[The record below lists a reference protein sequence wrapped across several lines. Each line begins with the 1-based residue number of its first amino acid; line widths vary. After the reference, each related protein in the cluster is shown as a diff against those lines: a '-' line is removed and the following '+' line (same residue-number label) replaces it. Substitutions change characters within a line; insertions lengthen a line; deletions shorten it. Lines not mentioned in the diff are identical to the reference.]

1 MKKMILAA
9 LAMAV
14 SLPAATFTYAQYDD
28 DIYFSSS
35 SSAERYEP
43 VRETVMEEWS
53 TNANNDW
60 DIDSYNRRSAD
71 VALSAST
78 DDTYTQSV
86 TSNRHQNFQFG
97 TEQDSADDN
106 IIHDTVYVVE
116 NYYYTDRIRRF
127 HNSWCSYHIWN
138 PYWDVAYWDPF
149 YWDYCYWDPWWYV
162 SPSFGFHYGS
172 WYWGWNYGYYT
183 GWYGGWYSPFY
194 RPFPHY
200 YGPYYGGGHG
210 WHSLPNQGPR
220 TNNMGGSYARNNR
233 NGARRP
239 GNRHYTADARRS
251 GIEGGGA
258 SYSTR
263 GASANRNSNMRM
275 SNDQISRNAG
285 TRSDS
290 RNLTT
295 GGTTVR
301 SNRGEN
307 YTRSAATVANRAQA
321 NNSNAR
327 RQANGVRQN
336 SSGRT
341 YRSTE
346 RAASSSNSFNRSS
359 ATRSSS
365 YRSGSSRSYNNSSSY
380 SNSSS
385 SSSTRSYTPSNSS
398 SSSYS
403 GGSYSGGRSSGSSGS
418 FGGRSSGSSGSFGG
432 RSGGSSG
439 SFGGRSGGG
448 RR

>member
-28 DIYFSSS
+28 DIYFSS

-71 VALSAST
+71 VALYSAST

-97 TEQDSADDN
+97 TEQASADDN

-127 HNSWCSYHIWN
+127 HNPWCSYHIWN

-200 YGPYYGGGHG
+200 YGPYYGGSHHG

-239 GNRHYTADARRS
+239 DNRHYTADARRS

-398 SSSYS
+398 SSS
-403 GGSYSGGRSSGSSGS
+403 GGSYSGS
-418 FGGRSSGSSGSFGG
+418 RSSGSSGSFGG